1 MDRDLMKEMDTT
13 RLAYMI
19 NHDIKKYRN
28 HVYAKVKEK
37 MCDNDFLYDYFS
49 EKYINK
55 VIIIKDIS
63 SALSAYKVEQQIKD
77 GKLYIFIYD
86 ETLSDYGRR
95 YIKKLRAL
103 IPHSG
108 SSFIEIY
115 KYNN

>member
-1 MDRDLMKEMDTT
+1 MVKDLMKEMDTT
-13 RLAYMI
+13 SLAYMI
-19 NHDIKKYRN
+19 NHDIKKYRS
-28 HVYAKVKEK
+28 HVYLKVKEK
-37 MCDNDFLYDYFS
+37 MCDNDFLYDYFR

-55 VIIIKDIS
+55 VIIIKDIT
-63 SALSAYKVEQQIKD
+63 SALSAYKVEQQIKT

-86 ETLSDYGRR
+86 EFLSDYGEI
-95 YIKKLRAL
+95 YLKKLRGL